1 MDGYLGVRGLVTAFF
16 FFASSKRQVA
26 RPLREDGYFGV
37 RGLVTAFLF
46 FASSTR
52 QVARPLRED
61 GYFGVRR
68 LVTAFFFFA
77 PSTRQV
83 AHPLREDGYGC
94 DGARSKGHPPEPGGP
109 HWTGHTGRA
118 TLSAIIEEL
127 LADRE
132 QVVDN
137 GLQFLGRDP
146 RGFDDASHVLG
157 NRFDL
162 LCRHTS
168 ALQDGGHIL
177 NQQQAFG
184 IADLS
189 VIQSYAKIVCQC
201 DDRDRVRRLSA
212 ICHGTQVLT

>member
-1 MDGYLGVRGLVTAFF
+1 M
-16 FFASSKRQVA
+16 
-26 RPLREDGYFGV
+26 
-37 RGLVTAFLF
+37 
-46 FASSTR
+46 
-52 QVARPLRED
+52 RED

-68 LVTAFFFFA
+68 LVAAFFFFA

-94 DGARSKGHPPEPGGP
+94 DGARSKGHPPEPGGPHWAGHTGIRPPEPGGP